1 MQLCLWEAVPPI
13 AVCEVERFLWDRG
26 AQLLENRTS
35 KAADHPHHH
44 RQFVN
49 YLPRFHKMEVV
60 YQNRDEVLL
69 YVLAQRSVCLFHASN
84 GSAATVIYFN
94 PDL

>member
-1 MQLCLWEAVPPI
+1 
-13 AVCEVERFLWDRG
+13 
-26 AQLLENRTS
+26 
-35 KAADHPHHH
+35 
-44 RQFVN
+44 
-49 YLPRFHKMEVV
+49 MEVV

-84 GSAATVIYFN
+84 GSAAAVIYFN